1 MNRAFY
7 PSVLI
12 TLTLAACGGGG
23 GSSDGMAPASEAAS
37 VTAATSTSVTPATAT
52 DTPATTAVADAPVPT
67 SVQPVPTNIASGATV
82 SLQCGQTYY
91 GTLELNGKSNVTV
104 NTTGTCGPAN
114 ITPGKAVTGW
124 TQYQGNIYSAPIDF
138 TPVQVSVAGKP
149 VDAAHW
155 PNRPQIWA
163 TDPASVPNSDLAG
176 ANLVYLA
183 NQSVIQSQTI
193 SGNAV
198 SASTKFYV
206 EGKLWMLDNPGE
218 WAVSNGRIYLW
229 APDGQSPEG
238 RAWAA

>member
-1 MNRAFY
+1 MKSIAY
-7 PSVLI
+7 PSVLFS
-12 TLTLAACGGGG
+12 LLLAACGGGG
-23 GSSDGMAPASEAAS
+23 GTTPASGLTSMTLAETTVVSTAAEAPASATPAS
-37 VTAATSTSVTPATAT
+37 VLPIPAGI
-52 DTPATTAVADAPVPT
+52 AD
-67 SVQPVPTNIASGATV
+67 GATV

-104 NTTGTCGPAN
+104 NTAGTCGKAA
-114 ITPGKAVTGW
+114 ITPGKSITGW

-138 TPVQVSVAGKP
+138 TPVQVSVADSP

-163 TDPASVPNSDLAG
+163 TDPASIPNGDLAG
-176 ANLVYLA
+176 ATLVYLE
-183 NQSVIQSQTI
+183 NQSVIKSESITD
-193 SGNAV
+193 NAINT
-198 SASTKFYV
+198 SKPFYV

-238 RAWAA
+238 RAWAAPNSN